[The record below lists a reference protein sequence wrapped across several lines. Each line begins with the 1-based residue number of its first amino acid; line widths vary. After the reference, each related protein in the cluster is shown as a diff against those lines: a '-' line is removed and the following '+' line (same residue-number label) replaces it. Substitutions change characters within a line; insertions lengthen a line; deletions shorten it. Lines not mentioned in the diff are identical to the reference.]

1 MEQQTAARNN
11 NDERCPLASIGN
23 CSPGN
28 NTNHPRAWP
37 KRSATVSSQLSH
49 DNTAVSSDAP
59 HGKNEKPK
67 ILCLGMSTPDV
78 SSYIQDSSTI
88 TVKQIIELVKN
99 GNLSQIDGRDFA
111 RCRATEILHNV
122 DVYTVSMEDGHAM
135 QEERHVYANFNR
147 QGFVSN
153 VLRKAFGNPIFYQV
167 IIDYFWCPDSW
178 KKDHWK
184 KSFFRNTLPKFADLG
199 MVCGA
204 VYLPFSLYCIKQVI
218 KYWQLMSSPSIT
230 TLASWRSATLANTCY
245 GVELPQSMRRRCRE
259 CWAKTF
265 PKKTFTVQLQQVMSW
280 EEWTMTRLP
289 TIMFCKS

>member
-1 MEQQTAARNN
+1 
-11 NDERCPLASIGN
+11 
-23 CSPGN
+23 
-28 NTNHPRAWP
+28 
-37 KRSATVSSQLSH
+37 
-49 DNTAVSSDAP
+49 
-59 HGKNEKPK
+59 
-67 ILCLGMSTPDV
+67 MSTPDV

-147 QGFVSN
+147 QGFISN

-167 IIDYFWCPDSW
+167 IIDYFWCPDLW

-204 VYLPFSLYCIKQVI
+204 IYLPFSLYCIKQVI
-218 KYWQLMSSPSIT
+218 
-230 TLASWRSATLANTCY
+230 LAIDVLSQYYNI
-245 GVELPQSMRRRCRE
+245 GFVEKRNLGEYLLWSG
-259 CWAKTF
+259 T
-265 PKKTFTVQLQQVMSW
+265 
-280 EEWTMTRLP
+280 P
-289 TIMFCKS
+289 TIDAEEMQGVLGKNISQEDIYCTVTASDVLGGMDFDEASNDNVLEVLNRIENFGNVRMICLTPLAKYNPLNHKTETKKDGETGGFVGLLPHKKVKHGS